1 MTNCELTD
9 KCVFF
14 NGHMANMPSTAD
26 MLKQMYCQKDFDKCA
41 RYMVVK
47 AIGREKVPLDLFPNQ
62 TEKATTIIQA
72 K

>member
-1 MTNCELTD
+1 
-9 KCVFF
+9 
-14 NGHMANMPSTAD
+14 MANMPSTAD